1 MQDSRLPPIPGDR
14 KYFFIFCAVF
24 PSGAHLYKTEHDKN
38 WGAHTLSGDKS
49 LPLYDGQE
57 ATRYPERENTA
68 SRQRDAAAGILRP
81 VAYGRSDND
90 A

>member
-1 MQDSRLPPIPGDR
+1 MQDSKIPDTVDPQNIFSYSAQYSPP
-14 KYFFIFCAVF
+14 
-24 PSGAHLYKTEHDKN
+24 AHIYIKRNTIKMECTYLM
-38 WGAHTLSGDKS
+38 SGDKS

-57 ATRYPERENTA
+57 ATRYNIPETGIRT
-68 SRQRDAAAGILRP
+68 DAAAGILRP

>member
-1 MQDSRLPPIPGDR
+1 MQDSRVPPIPGDR

-38 WGAHTLSGDKS
+38 GVHI
-49 LPLYDGQE
+49 LPLYEGQE

-90 A
+90 V